1 MLILMAEN
9 NVPDLTGLPT
19 PICPNCNSDWFMAP
33 VRVDPRDYSI
43 VMWGVQ
49 ASCFSC
55 KTKVTMATPA
65 DFPKEWITYEE
76 SDGYDF

>member
-1 MLILMAEN
+1 
-9 NVPDLTGLPT
+9 
-19 PICPNCNSDWFMAP
+19 MAP
-33 VRVDPRDYSI
+33 VRIDPRDYSI

-55 KTKVTMATPA
+55 KTKVTMATPS
-65 DFPKEWITYEE
+65 DFPEEWKVPEE